1 MRSLQD
7 PEGITADLP
16 VNAREITR
24 QSPIPKS
31 AMTPATPPRARSRLG
46 VVLALVGTGLLMQ
59 GAADALARAGH
70 KSPALPLFLCAI
82 SLLFGACAWRLTS
95 AHAGRRERVL
105 VSLALGLGLLASYV
119 MHQPL
124 QLDNFD
130 ELIHVGTL
138 VQLLD
143 THTLFPRNTIL
154 PVSPYYPGL
163 ELATAATRWLTGLPL
178 VVDELIVLAAVR
190 VVLVL
195 VVFLVVER
203 ACHSSRAGGIGVLVY
218 AASPQFYGFDAQ
230 YAYETLALAFAAA
243 VVYLLFVSID
253 ADRPKIGRSFALALG
268 CVVAV
273 VFSHHVTGWFTVG
286 FLVVG
291 SAALYLTSHPFRRP
305 ALTSAH
311 GLLAAPSARL
321 AAEPPLESE
330 DRATV
335 SSLLVSDGEFIK
347 RRRTQAG
354 IVGIAAAVGLL
365 VGGAWTVYVSRLLAP
380 YLGPAFSAAAT
391 EISQALG
398 SGHGNRALF
407 QSAAGGG
414 SPHWAIAL
422 ILAAAIGW
430 CVLLVPSLYSVIFR
444 RSVRGGALRYF
455 PAAIAAIFP
464 ISLLADVSTASKAV
478 ADRATTFIF
487 FGVALVIAAWLA
499 RRISRYRSM
508 IERVATIGV
517 ATVIFVGTLILGF
530 GPVVSLLPGPYVV
543 GGDNLSYGSPSL
555 AMAHWADTHLPAG
568 AHVAADHDNTVLL
581 SAIGGVAPV
590 RSGDGEINPE
600 TLYFDHSLTPFDI
613 HVIRKD
619 DISYIVVD
627 DRLAQGRPLYGT
639 YIAEGEPT
647 KRLTLAELDKFN
659 SYPQIKRVYDN
670 GSIQVYDTTGLL
682 AHRPST
688 PPPAGAPAG
697 GTGFDVY
704 ISALAALV
712 AVSWLLRL
720 RRRWGTV
727 KDDVEHLVVCGVV
740 GALVVGI
747 FGAFLIRLTHVAPET
762 FAVVVLLVLL
772 ALSLRPE
779 KGTQR
784 GWLGFRRTNGR
795 TVPLEPHTEVSDLP
809 DIVVYRAEFYD
820 RREIKD
826 VLAYLRLLANPDDED
841 SARRI
846 VNVPERDIDH
856 GSASLL
862 SAWAEEN
869 NFSFGVAIDHAAD
882 AGLTGKALL
891 GAQQLSETLGQLR
904 PLVHTANPADFVQ
917 LVAMRTRYQG
927 DLVGQHTRDADD
939 RLENL
944 ADLAAEAGCFDDIMG
959 FLETVGSVAGSDGLL
974 TTHTLGSGST
984 AGRPDP
990 ASPTT
995 PAPSKGRRSR
1005 FQVVLG
1011 CVGFVLF
1018 AVGATIATVA
1028 ALPDWTPPAELSIST
1043 SATGHSVADVQL
1055 GSAGPVAAR
1064 LEVRSGGRA
1073 IWRSGL
1079 ARTTAAQSVE
1089 LPASVLHKG
1098 SRVLLVSGGHTLRRV
1113 DG

>member
-1 MRSLQD
+1 
-7 PEGITADLP
+7 
-16 VNAREITR
+16 
-24 QSPIPKS
+24 
-31 AMTPATPPRARSRLG
+31 
-46 VVLALVGTGLLMQ
+46 
-59 GAADALARAGH
+59 
-70 KSPALPLFLCAI
+70 
-82 SLLFGACAWRLTS
+82 
-95 AHAGRRERVL
+95 
-105 VSLALGLGLLASYV
+105 

-124 QLDNFD
+124 QLDSFD

-178 VVDELIVLAAVR
+178 VVDELVVLAAVR

-230 YAYETLALAFAAA
+230 YAYETIALAFAVA

-253 ADRPKIGRSFALALG
+253 ADRPKMGRSFALALG

-291 SAALYLTSHPFRRP
+291 SAALYLTSHPLRRP
-305 ALTSAH
+305 ALTSTH
-311 GLLAAPSARL
+311 GHFAAPSARL
-321 AAEPPLESE
+321 AAEPPSESE
-330 DRATV
+330 DGATV
-335 SSLLVSDGEFIK
+335 PSLLASDSEFI

-354 IVGIAAAVGLL
+354 IVGISAAVGLL
-365 VGGAWTVYVSRLLAP
+365 VGGVWTVYVSHLLAP

-414 SPHWAIAL
+414 SPDWAIAL

-464 ISLLADVSTASKAV
+464 ISLLADISTASKAV
-478 ADRATTFIF
+478 ADRAATFIF
-487 FGVALVIAAWLA
+487 FGVALVVAAWLA
-499 RRISRYRSM
+499 RRISRYRPM

-517 ATVIFVGTLILGF
+517 ATVIFVGSLILGF

-555 AMAHWADTHLPAG
+555 AMAHWVDTHLPAG
-568 AHVAADHDNTVLL
+568 SHVAADHDNTVLL
-581 SAIGGVAPV
+581 SAIGGVTPV

-619 DISYIVVD
+619 NISYIVVD

-670 GSIQVYDTTGLL
+670 GSIQVYDTTELL
-682 AHRPST
+682 AQPPAA

-704 ISALAALV
+704 ISVLAALV

-720 RRRWGTV
+720 RRRWATV
-727 KDDVEHLVVCGVV
+727 RGDAEHLVVCGVV

-747 FGAFLIRLTHVAPET
+747 LGAFLIRLTHVAPEIV
-762 FAVVVLLVLL
+762 AVVVLDGLFV
-772 ALSLRPE
+772 LSLRPE
-779 KGTQR
+779 RNTQR
-784 GWLGFRRTNGR
+784 GWLGLRRTSGP
-795 TVPLEPHTEVSDLP
+795 TVPLEPHTEVRDLP
-809 DIVVYRAEFYD
+809 EIMVCGAEFHN

-846 VNVPERDIDH
+846 VNSPERDIDH
-856 GSASLL
+856 GSVSRL

-882 AGLTGKALL
+882 AGLAGNALL
-891 GAQQLSETLGQLR
+891 GAQQLSKTLSQLR

-917 LVAMRTRYQG
+917 LVVVRTGYQG
-927 DLVGQHTRDADD
+927 DLVGEHTRDADD

-944 ADLAAEAGCFDDIMG
+944 ADLATEAGSFDDIES
-959 FLETVGSVAGSDGLL
+959 FLETVGSAAGSAGLVS
-974 TTHTLGSGST
+974 TATIGSRST

-990 ASPTT
+990 VPPTI
-995 PAPSKGRRSR
+995 PATSRSRRSR
-1005 FQVVLG
+1005 SQVVLG
-1011 CVGFVLF
+1011 CCGFVLF
-1018 AVGATIATVA
+1018 AVGATVATVA
-1028 ALPDWTPPAELSIST
+1028 ALPDLTPPAELSIST
-1043 SATGHSVADVQL
+1043 SATGDSVADVQL
-1055 GSAGPVAAR
+1055 GSAGPVAAL
-1064 LEVRSGGRA
+1064 LEVRNGGTR

-1079 ARTTAAQSVE
+1079 ARTSAAQSVD
-1089 LPASVLHKG
+1089 LPARVLHKG
-1098 SRVLLVSGGHTLRRV
+1098 SRVLLISGGHTLRRV